1 MSDIERKDVRRSREG
16 MPGVPERRPTSR
28 KPSQI
33 QEDTRTRTGTRRTQD
48 SNRSTS
54 RPGDTRRNPQ
64 ARRGEEARK
73 RRRIKRRRR
82 NITLAVL
89 IMITLIIAGIGALF
103 LWQRYGSTSEKAD
116 LNQYFG
122 TTSESDLAVIL
133 NQTVIKDLDNGRGTG
148 GRLIDGVPYIE
159 FDLLRRNINP
169 RFHWD
174 ANENLL
180 LYTLPTGTIRVEV
193 GSNEFL
199 NINSRETEN
208 FTILRTEGRIA
219 YVALPFVQRFSNIE
233 FELFE
238 APNRIV
244 INGEWGEKQVAELR
258 RDAPLRVLAG
268 PQSPVLTI
276 VPSGDQVFVRDTVGD
291 WNEIATKDGFIGY
304 VLTSSLRR
312 QETQTFTRD
321 FEEPEWTNMSFG
333 RPVNLTWHQMENAQA
348 NANILNVL
356 AGTKG
361 VNVISPS
368 WFSVAD
374 VNGNLDSIGTA
385 EYVQLANSQGVD
397 VWVKFRDF
405 HGGISSFGETSELL
419 RYTSSRDNLVNQV
432 IAESIRLG
440 VQGIN
445 LDFELVN
452 VDAGLDFIQ
461 FVRELSVRCRQN
473 GLIFSIANFVPQ
485 PFNAFYNLTEQG
497 IVADYIILMGY
508 DEFTANSPEPGPVA
522 SYPFVRGGVTRALEL
537 GVPAEKLINAIP
549 FYARLWHVTPK
560 DEAQLAEEAGTD
572 AAQFPNNV
580 TSQALGMTA
589 VMNTINNAGAEI
601 VWDEAVG
608 ANFATWEADGGT
620 YKIWLED
627 AKSLEMKLQLIP
639 EFGLAGVASW
649 RVGLENSSIWD
660 LILQFVN

>member
-1 MSDIERKDVRRSREG
+1 MGDIDRRDVRQSREG
-16 MPGVPERRPTSR
+16 MPGVPERRT
-28 KPSQI
+28 
-33 QEDTRTRTGTRRTQD
+33 
-48 SNRSTS
+48 
-54 RPGDTRRNPQ
+54 RNPGHLPNSRNQ
-64 ARRGEEARK
+64 STERGTGDKRRIQGNPQVRRGEAARK
-73 RRRIKRRRR
+73 RRRQKRRRR
-82 NITLAVL
+82 NIALTIFILFTLVV
-89 IMITLIIAGIGALF
+89 AGIGALF
-103 LWQRYGSTSEKAD
+103 LWQRFGSTTEKAD

-122 TTSESDLAVIL
+122 TTSDSDLAVII
-133 NQTVIKDLDNGRGTG
+133 NQAVMKDLDNGRGTG
-148 GRLIDGVPYIE
+148 GRLIDGVPYLE
-159 FDLLRRNINP
+159 FDLVRRNINP
-169 RFHWD
+169 RFYWD

-180 LYTLPTGTIRVEV
+180 LYTQPTGTVRVEV
-193 GSNEFL
+193 GSRDFL
-199 NINSRETEN
+199 NINTTETEN

-219 YVALPFVQRFSNIE
+219 YVAVEFVQRFSNME
-233 FELFE
+233 FDLYTE
-238 APNRIV
+238 PNRLV
-244 INGEWGEKQVAELR
+244 INSEWGDKQVAEVR

-276 VPSGDQVFVRDTVGD
+276 MSQGDQVFVRDTVGD
-291 WNEIATKDGFIGY
+291 WNEVATKDGFIGY

-312 QETQTFTRD
+312 QETQTFTRE
-321 FEEPEWTNMSFG
+321 FTEPEWTNMSFG
-333 RPVNLTWHQMENAQA
+333 RPVNLTWHQMENSAA

-374 VNGNLDSIGTA
+374 VNGNLDSIGSA

-405 HGGISSFGETSELL
+405 HGGISSFGETFELL
-419 RYTSSRDNLVNQV
+419 SFTSRRENLVNQV
-432 IAESIRLG
+432 IAEAIRLG
-440 VQGIN
+440 VNGIN

-452 VDAGLDFIQ
+452 VDAGVHFVQ
-461 FVRELSVRCRQN
+461 FVRELSVRMRQN
-473 GLIFSIANFVPQ
+473 NLIFSIANFVPQ
-485 PFNAFYNLTEQG
+485 PFNAFYNLREQG

-508 DEFTANSPEPGPVA
+508 DEYVASSPEPGPVA
-522 SYPFVRGGVTRALEL
+522 SYPFVRGGVMTALEQ
-537 GVPAEKLINAIP
+537 GVPPEKLINAIP

-580 TSQALGMTA
+580 TSQALGMAA
-589 VMNTINNAGAEI
+589 VMNTINNAGAEV

-620 YKIWLED
+620 YKIWIED
-627 AKSLEMKLQLIP
+627 AQSLEKKLQLIH
-639 EFGLAGVASW
+639 EFNLAGVASW
-649 RVGLENSSIWD
+649 RVGLETSNIWD